1 MVAYA
6 LEHGGLAQVTAV
18 MRSNYDAAVKNGID
32 IDSVQWGQ
40 IKAWKPSPYLGFI
53 NTTNYPIISATA
65 LVKSIL
71 HPNTLSQDHTTHV
84 DTQTG
89 EAYKCFTYTF
99 IMRIITMTESHGSE
113 VEVFLDDLPPS
124 TNRYTYEGKEQLHQI
139 LKIEYDR
146 LGPFPQSEPSKSN
159 LEISEY
165 FVIFIDPSSFD
176 QEFLLPDP
184 IAGLRL
190 FYNAALHTLILR
202 MSTPEHSRVAG
213 ALHTAISIALLPM
226 ELDEAIQVYGGVNVP
241 VGNGNV
247 KQPDGG
253 WGPIRHTHGV
263 PKRPGVV
270 VEVGVSEPET
280 KLRNDARMWVDPVRG
295 EAKMAI
301 TVKVNP
307 RKSQLKIDTWEWD
320 EGIRSPHATQSCVI
334 ERFGDKTTV
343 SHHPITIPF
352 EYIFRRCLD
361 IPREADIR
369 LEKQRLIN
377 MATSVWAAQEL

>member
-40 IKAWKPSPYLGFI
+40 FKAWKPSPYLGFI
-53 NTTNYPIISATA
+53 NTTNYPILSGTV
-65 LVKSIL
+65 LVKPIL

-89 EAYKCFTYTF
+89 GAYKCFTYTL
-99 IMRIITMTESHGSE
+99 MM
-113 VEVFLDDLPPS
+113 
-124 TNRYTYEGKEQLHQI
+124 RYTYEGKEQLHQI

-146 LGPFPQSEPSKSN
+146 LGPFPQSEPSKPN

-184 IAGLRL
+184 IASLRL

-202 MSTPEHSRVAG
+202 MSTPEHSQVAG
-213 ALHTAISIALLPM
+213 SLHTAVSIALLPM
-226 ELDEAIQVYGGVNVP
+226 GLDEAIQVYGGVNVP
-241 VGNGNV
+241 VGNGSV

-253 WGPIRHTHGV
+253 WGPIQHTRGV

-295 EAKMAI
+295 EARMAI
-301 TVKVNP
+301 TVKVNR

-334 ERFGDKTTV
+334 EGSGDKTTV

-352 EYIFRRCLD
+352 EYIFRRSPD
-361 IPREADIR
+361 IPRETDIR

>member
-1 MVAYA
+1 
-6 LEHGGLAQVTAV
+6 
-18 MRSNYDAAVKNGID
+18 
-32 IDSVQWGQ
+32 
-40 IKAWKPSPYLGFI
+40 
-53 NTTNYPIISATA
+53 
-65 LVKSIL
+65 
-71 HPNTLSQDHTTHV
+71 
-84 DTQTG
+84 
-89 EAYKCFTYTF
+89 
-99 IMRIITMTESHGSE
+99 MTESHGSE

-159 LEISEY
+159 LEISKF

-202 MSTPEHSRVAG
+202 MSTPEHSQVAG
-213 ALHTAISIALLPM
+213 ALQTAISIALLPM
-226 ELDEAIQVYGGVNVP
+226 ELDEAIQ
-241 VGNGNV
+241 
-247 KQPDGG
+247 QPDGG
-253 WGPIRHTHGV
+253 WGPIRHTRGV

-270 VEVGVSEPET
+270 VEVGVLEPET

-352 EYIFRRCLD
+352 EYIFRRSPD

-377 MATSVWAAQEL
+377 MATSVWAEQEL